1 MAIPENLIKARI
13 NGVIILKDDIE
24 PIDMFSPSHIIV
36 ENKKERERSQQLVDN
51 DNMDIEYL
59 CDNIEN
65 DIDTS
70 IESIDNIEDDEDMSY
85 AHEAYKHLYNIIK
98 DYNVVVNELPKPTFA
113 PDNNYLISEE
123 WAINPF
129 IFIKT
134 INGDA
139 YKKIYLWIP
148 NETIYNQVNE
158 YLTKEKEWYKYR
170 RIYQI

>member
-65 DIDTS
+65 NIDTS
-70 IESIDNIEDDEDMSY
+70 IENIDNIEDDEDM
-85 AHEAYKHLYNIIK
+85 I
-98 DYNVVVNELPKPTFA
+98 
-113 PDNNYLISEE
+113 LI
-123 WAINPF
+123 
-129 IFIKT
+129 
-134 INGDA
+134 
-139 YKKIYLWIP
+139 
-148 NETIYNQVNE
+148 
-158 YLTKEKEWYKYR
+158 
-170 RIYQI
+170 

>member
-70 IESIDNIEDDEDMSY
+70 IESIDNIEDDEDMI
-85 AHEAYKHLYNIIK
+85 LM
-98 DYNVVVNELPKPTFA
+98 
-113 PDNNYLISEE
+113 
-123 WAINPF
+123 
-129 IFIKT
+129 
-134 INGDA
+134 
-139 YKKIYLWIP
+139 
-148 NETIYNQVNE
+148 
-158 YLTKEKEWYKYR
+158 
-170 RIYQI
+170 

>member
-24 PIDMFSPSHIIV
+24 PIDMYSPSHIIV

-70 IESIDNIEDDEDMSY
+70 IENIDNIEDDEDM
-85 AHEAYKHLYNIIK
+85 I
-98 DYNVVVNELPKPTFA
+98 
-113 PDNNYLISEE
+113 LI
-123 WAINPF
+123 
-129 IFIKT
+129 
-134 INGDA
+134 
-139 YKKIYLWIP
+139 
-148 NETIYNQVNE
+148 
-158 YLTKEKEWYKYR
+158 
-170 RIYQI
+170 

>member
-65 DIDTS
+65 GIDTS
-70 IESIDNIEDDEDMSY
+70 IESIDNIEDDEDMI
-85 AHEAYKHLYNIIK
+85 LM
-98 DYNVVVNELPKPTFA
+98 
-113 PDNNYLISEE
+113 
-123 WAINPF
+123 
-129 IFIKT
+129 
-134 INGDA
+134 
-139 YKKIYLWIP
+139 
-148 NETIYNQVNE
+148 
-158 YLTKEKEWYKYR
+158 
-170 RIYQI
+170 

>member
-70 IESIDNIEDDEDMSY
+70 IENIDNIEDDEDMI
-85 AHEAYKHLYNIIK
+85 LM
-98 DYNVVVNELPKPTFA
+98 
-113 PDNNYLISEE
+113 
-123 WAINPF
+123 
-129 IFIKT
+129 
-134 INGDA
+134 
-139 YKKIYLWIP
+139 
-148 NETIYNQVNE
+148 
-158 YLTKEKEWYKYR
+158 
-170 RIYQI
+170 

>member
-70 IESIDNIEDDEDMSY
+70 IENIDNIEDEEDMI
-85 AHEAYKHLYNIIK
+85 LM
-98 DYNVVVNELPKPTFA
+98 
-113 PDNNYLISEE
+113 
-123 WAINPF
+123 
-129 IFIKT
+129 
-134 INGDA
+134 
-139 YKKIYLWIP
+139 
-148 NETIYNQVNE
+148 
-158 YLTKEKEWYKYR
+158 
-170 RIYQI
+170 

>member
-65 DIDTS
+65 DIDSS
-70 IESIDNIEDDEDMSY
+70 IENIDNIEDDEDM
-85 AHEAYKHLYNIIK
+85 I
-98 DYNVVVNELPKPTFA
+98 
-113 PDNNYLISEE
+113 LI
-123 WAINPF
+123 
-129 IFIKT
+129 
-134 INGDA
+134 
-139 YKKIYLWIP
+139 
-148 NETIYNQVNE
+148 
-158 YLTKEKEWYKYR
+158 
-170 RIYQI
+170 

>member
-65 DIDTS
+65 GIDTS
-70 IESIDNIEDDEDMSY
+70 IENIDNIEDEED
-85 AHEAYKHLYNIIK
+85 
-98 DYNVVVNELPKPTFA
+98 
-113 PDNNYLISEE
+113 LIL
-123 WAINPF
+123 I
-129 IFIKT
+129 
-134 INGDA
+134 
-139 YKKIYLWIP
+139 
-148 NETIYNQVNE
+148 
-158 YLTKEKEWYKYR
+158 
-170 RIYQI
+170 

>member
-70 IESIDNIEDDEDMSY
+70 IEHIDNIEDDEDMI
-85 AHEAYKHLYNIIK
+85 LM
-98 DYNVVVNELPKPTFA
+98 
-113 PDNNYLISEE
+113 
-123 WAINPF
+123 
-129 IFIKT
+129 
-134 INGDA
+134 
-139 YKKIYLWIP
+139 
-148 NETIYNQVNE
+148 
-158 YLTKEKEWYKYR
+158 
-170 RIYQI
+170 

>member
-70 IESIDNIEDDEDMSY
+70 IENIDNIEDEEDM
-85 AHEAYKHLYNIIK
+85 I
-98 DYNVVVNELPKPTFA
+98 
-113 PDNNYLISEE
+113 LI
-123 WAINPF
+123 
-129 IFIKT
+129 
-134 INGDA
+134 
-139 YKKIYLWIP
+139 
-148 NETIYNQVNE
+148 
-158 YLTKEKEWYKYR
+158 
-170 RIYQI
+170 

>member
-65 DIDTS
+65 DIDSS
-70 IESIDNIEDDEDMSY
+70 IENIDNIEDDED
-85 AHEAYKHLYNIIK
+85 II
-98 DYNVVVNELPKPTFA
+98 
-113 PDNNYLISEE
+113 LI
-123 WAINPF
+123 
-129 IFIKT
+129 
-134 INGDA
+134 
-139 YKKIYLWIP
+139 
-148 NETIYNQVNE
+148 
-158 YLTKEKEWYKYR
+158 
-170 RIYQI
+170 

>member
-65 DIDTS
+65 DMDTS
-70 IESIDNIEDDEDMSY
+70 IENIYNIEDEEDMI
-85 AHEAYKHLYNIIK
+85 LM
-98 DYNVVVNELPKPTFA
+98 
-113 PDNNYLISEE
+113 
-123 WAINPF
+123 
-129 IFIKT
+129 
-134 INGDA
+134 
-139 YKKIYLWIP
+139 
-148 NETIYNQVNE
+148 
-158 YLTKEKEWYKYR
+158 
-170 RIYQI
+170 

>member
-70 IESIDNIEDDEDMSY
+70 IENIDNIEDDEDM
-85 AHEAYKHLYNIIK
+85 I
-98 DYNVVVNELPKPTFA
+98 
-113 PDNNYLISEE
+113 LI
-123 WAINPF
+123 
-129 IFIKT
+129 
-134 INGDA
+134 
-139 YKKIYLWIP
+139 
-148 NETIYNQVNE
+148 
-158 YLTKEKEWYKYR
+158 
-170 RIYQI
+170 

>member
-70 IESIDNIEDDEDMSY
+70 IENIDNIEDDEDMI
-85 AHEAYKHLYNIIK
+85 L
-98 DYNVVVNELPKPTFA
+98 L
-113 PDNNYLISEE
+113 
-123 WAINPF
+123 
-129 IFIKT
+129 
-134 INGDA
+134 
-139 YKKIYLWIP
+139 
-148 NETIYNQVNE
+148 
-158 YLTKEKEWYKYR
+158 
-170 RIYQI
+170 

>member
-36 ENKKERERSQQLVDN
+36 ENKKERERSQQLIDN

-70 IESIDNIEDDEDMSY
+70 IENIDNIEDEEDMI
-85 AHEAYKHLYNIIK
+85 LM
-98 DYNVVVNELPKPTFA
+98 
-113 PDNNYLISEE
+113 
-123 WAINPF
+123 
-129 IFIKT
+129 
-134 INGDA
+134 
-139 YKKIYLWIP
+139 
-148 NETIYNQVNE
+148 
-158 YLTKEKEWYKYR
+158 
-170 RIYQI
+170 

>member
-70 IESIDNIEDDEDMSY
+70 IENIDSIEDEEDMI
-85 AHEAYKHLYNIIK
+85 LM
-98 DYNVVVNELPKPTFA
+98 
-113 PDNNYLISEE
+113 
-123 WAINPF
+123 
-129 IFIKT
+129 
-134 INGDA
+134 
-139 YKKIYLWIP
+139 
-148 NETIYNQVNE
+148 
-158 YLTKEKEWYKYR
+158 
-170 RIYQI
+170 

>member
-70 IESIDNIEDDEDMSY
+70 IESIDNIEDDEDM
-85 AHEAYKHLYNIIK
+85 I
-98 DYNVVVNELPKPTFA
+98 
-113 PDNNYLISEE
+113 LI
-123 WAINPF
+123 
-129 IFIKT
+129 
-134 INGDA
+134 
-139 YKKIYLWIP
+139 
-148 NETIYNQVNE
+148 
-158 YLTKEKEWYKYR
+158 
-170 RIYQI
+170 

>member
-59 CDNIEN
+59 CDNLEN

-70 IESIDNIEDDEDMSY
+70 IESIDNIEDDEDMI
-85 AHEAYKHLYNIIK
+85 LM
-98 DYNVVVNELPKPTFA
+98 
-113 PDNNYLISEE
+113 
-123 WAINPF
+123 
-129 IFIKT
+129 
-134 INGDA
+134 
-139 YKKIYLWIP
+139 
-148 NETIYNQVNE
+148 
-158 YLTKEKEWYKYR
+158 
-170 RIYQI
+170 

>member
-70 IESIDNIEDDEDMSY
+70 IENIDNIEDDEDMI
-85 AHEAYKHLYNIIK
+85 LM
-98 DYNVVVNELPKPTFA
+98 
-113 PDNNYLISEE
+113 
-123 WAINPF
+123 
-129 IFIKT
+129 
-134 INGDA
+134 
-139 YKKIYLWIP
+139 
-148 NETIYNQVNE
+148 
-158 YLTKEKEWYKYR
+158 R
-170 RIYQI
+170 